1 MNARL
6 AKRWLVI
13 VFSLIIYLALFC
25 GARSFA
31 ECPKSYP
38 VDCGDGWCCESNL
51 LCLLPS
57 FAKEVVCTEEE
68 EEGGITCP
76 LVALYG
82 EDSEAV
88 ARLRY
93 FRDNVLSEI
102 PMGRELIQQYY
113 AWSPVIM
120 QTMEEDEEFREEVKE
135 MVDGFLF
142 LLGGNRLK

>member
-6 AKRWLVI
+6 AKSCIVS

-68 EEGGITCP
+68 EEGITCP

-82 EDSEAV
+82 EDSDAI

-93 FRDNVLSEI
+93 FRDNVLIET
-102 PMGRELIQQYY
+102 PMGIELIQLYY
-113 AWSPVIM
+113 TWSPVIM
-120 QTMEEDEEFREEVKE
+120 QTMEEDEVFKEEVKE
-135 MVDGFLF
+135 MVDGVLF
-142 LLGGNRLK
+142 SMGGN